1 VATAENRL
9 IFRHGE
15 IEAIVSSIMRASGDN
30 SDHAAIHPPRPAYRL
45 RRRGRRSTTAVT
57 GSAKVSAT
65 ASPSSGDGTPHFQ
78 RQGLSDY
85 PRAGFPR
92 Q

>member
-9 IFRHGE
+9 ISRE

-30 SDHAAIHPPRPAYRL
+30 SDHAAIHPPR
-45 RRRGRRSTTAVT
+45 RSTTAVT

-65 ASPSSGDGTPHFQ
+65 ASPSSGDGTDHFP
-78 RQGLSDY
+78 LST
-85 PRAGFPR
+85 
-92 Q
+92 